1 MRAAIRRYECANSE
15 DLSTYEMGALPVFS
29 FTLTFFIGVEGEEG
43 SDQFDVLVASAAYL
57 AQRYP
62 DQAATFLRH
71 IMLAADYNIQEAVAL
86 MTKYVNSLEADSWQ
100 ALASKINRVAC
111 WEYEDYLAT
120 S

>member
-1 MRAAIRRYECANSE
+1 MRAAIRRYECVDSE
-15 DLSTYEMGALPVFS
+15 DLSTYEVGEPPVFG
-29 FTLTFFIGVEGEEG
+29 FTLAFFIGVEGEEG
-43 SDQFDVLVASAAYL
+43 SDQFEVLVASATYL

-71 IMLAADYNIQEAVAL
+71 IMLASDYNIQEAVAL
-86 MTKYVNSLEADSWQ
+86 MTKYVSSLEANSWQ
-100 ALASKINRVAC
+100 ALATKINRVAR